1 MAGTPNT
8 IGLLFLLFAVVFVVC
23 LLWATHGHT
32 ADADP
37 EEEDTQAPG
46 QTS

>member
-1 MAGTPNT
+1 MVHTPNSLGL
-8 IGLLFLLFAVVFVVC
+8 ILLFVIVFIAS
-23 LLWATHGHT
+23 LMWATRGHT

-37 EEEDTQAPG
+37 EEEDAQVPG

>member
-8 IGLLFLLFAVVFVVC
+8 LGVLLLFAAVFLGS

-32 ADADP
+32 ATADP
-37 EEEDTQAPG
+37 EEEDVQTPG
-46 QTS
+46 KTS